1 MFAWNNK
8 LKHLGEA
15 LDLVEQGESL
25 KEYYTERVF
34 LKQFGLV
41 KGKMVETKYGK
52 VRRATLT
59 DKGKRFKF
67 IYLKMQKLLREK

>member
-1 MFAWNNK
+1 MFNWK
-8 LKHLGEA
+8 TRLRLLGEA
-15 LDLVEQGESL
+15 LEHLENGDSMKEHHVEL
-25 KEYYTERVF
+25 VF
-34 LKQFGLV
+34 LRTYGLV